1 MKSQSRRHE
10 SIPPN
15 FFRQSSSELSTVL
28 PVQVHPLKMTR
39 YKKAAN
45 AKGNQRG
52 GVLAQTAANIQQ
64 PDFQQNEPRKRGRP
78 KKQEVKPTEIFINLA
93 EESDDDHEESQPQ
106 SALTC
111 RLPNPSKLFENL
123 GYSAVEF
130 LDGMKSGR
138 SVNAFLASAGLES
151 DDERIDQLEEL
162 CGTISQMLRS
172 RRAPKLKVKTTMCA
186 PGSLLPIHSFFVHR
200 AAGNVLTLA
209 APLEIF
215 KASASI
221 KSKTFGFVRELGNY
235 PPLMCACSGIHDLFK
250 DQKKILDSTIWTR
263 EVFHLATYRDHKMKS
278 NGYETHKGL
287 PKGYTFCSHVEPKLM
302 LWFACRWLI
311 KVSDQSFSSIRK
323 QVANI
328 WRINQKGMPTP
339 PKAEVVIDRLPC
351 KSCRDI
357 RGLIEEMTG
366 IKYYFHYIP
375 KVGNVYLEKDAY
387 GNQVFPLCAD
397 EGDILSSEDEVDE
410 EEELAIRRQAQ
421 ISFPQ
426 KVTAPKSAI
435 QELPE
440 VHVKESTVT
449 KISKWSYN
457 APATPPTTPLKS
469 RWRPDRQ
476 PYIEEVEDEDE
487 DELYTPL
494 RKRPASKIDRNKSG
508 KKRKQANQA
517 SSSPA
522 PKKHHAR
529 QPTYFP

>member
-1 MKSQSRRHE
+1 
-10 SIPPN
+10 
-15 FFRQSSSELSTVL
+15 
-28 PVQVHPLKMTR
+28 MTR

-52 GVLAQTAANIQQ
+52 GISAQTAANIQQ
-64 PDFQQNEPRKRGRP
+64 PDFQQNGPRKRGRP
-78 KKQEVKPTEIFINLA
+78 KKKEVKPTEIFINLA
-93 EESDDDHEESQPQ
+93 EESDDDCEEPQPQ
-106 SALTC
+106 SRALTL
-111 RLPNPSKLFENL
+111 RLPVPSKLFESL

-130 LDGMKSGR
+130 LDGMKGGR
-138 SVNAFLASAGLES
+138 SVNAFLASAGLEP
-151 DDERIDQLEEL
+151 DDERIDQVEEL

-200 AAGNVLTLA
+200 AVGNVLTLA

-215 KASASI
+215 QASAPI
-221 KSKTFGFVRELGNY
+221 NSKTFGFVRDLDDY
-235 PPLMCACSGIHDLFK
+235 SPLMCAISGIHDLFK
-250 DQKKILDSTIWTR
+250 DQKKIFDSTIWTR
-263 EVFHLATYRDHKMKS
+263 EVFHLATYRDHKMKF
-278 NGYETHKGL
+278 NGYEAHKGL
-287 PKGYTFCSHVEPKLM
+287 PKGYTFCSHVEPTLM

-311 KVSDQSFSSIRK
+311 K
-323 QVANI
+323 VANI

-339 PKAEVVIDRLPC
+339 PKAEVVIDRIPC
-351 KSCRDI
+351 KSCKDMRE
-357 RGLIEEMTG
+357 LIEEMTG

-375 KVGNVYLEKDAY
+375 KLEMSTFEKDAY

-410 EEELAIRRQAQ
+410 EEELAMRRQAQ
-421 ISFPQ
+421 IPFPQ
-426 KVTAPKSAI
+426 KVPDPKPAI

-457 APATPPTTPLKS
+457 APVTPPATPPKS

-476 PYIEEVEDEDE
+476 PYIEEVEDEDEDE

-494 RKRPASKIDRNKSG
+494 RKRPASKIDRNKIN
-508 KKRKQANQA
+508 KKRKQAGEA
-517 SSSPA
+517 SPGPA